1 LEPTSSLE
9 SISIAFSDDSLVL
22 LNFCLGFIMFGV
34 ALGINTAD
42 FNQLKTNPLAVIA
55 GVIAQFVLLPLI
67 TFILILIFNP
77 HPALSLGMLLVASCP
92 GGNISNFFSSL
103 SGANVSLSVTLTA
116 VATFLSPFFTPFNFD
131 FYSSRVSDA
140 GLFLTSFEL
149 SFFDMLETVLILLVI
164 PLILGLLFSRRYP
177 LVTAKIEKPIR
188 VISMLVLFG
197 FIAIGL
203 LKNFDAFLDHIDLVF
218 LLVLLH
224 NGTALLVGYLSGKL
238 FALQKHLSRT
248 VIIETG
254 IQNSGLGLIIIFN
267 FFDGNGGMAMI
278 AAWWGIWHIISGF
291 GLYYFF
297 RLRDRRRLIARNP
310 S

>member
-1 LEPTSSLE
+1 MESTTSLD
-9 SISIAFSDDSLVL
+9 SISIAFSDNSLVL
-22 LNFCLGFIMFGV
+22 LNICLGFIMFGV

-42 FNQLKTNPLAVIA
+42 FNQLKKNPIAVVA
-55 GVIAQFVLLPLI
+55 GVISQFILLPLV
-67 TFILILIFNP
+67 TFILILIFEP
-77 HPALSLGMLLVASCP
+77 HPALALGMILVASCP
-92 GGNISNFFSSL
+92 GGNISNFFSSI

-131 FYSSRVSDA
+131 FYSNRLSEA
-140 GLFLTSFEL
+140 GDFLTSFEL

-164 PLILGLLFSRRYP
+164 PLILGLLFSRRFP
-177 LVTAKIEKPIR
+177 QITLKIEKPIR

-203 LKNFDAFLDHIDLVF
+203 LKNFDAFLDHINLVF
-218 LLVLLH
+218 LLVFVH
-224 NGTALLVGYLSGKL
+224 NAMALLVGYLSGRI
-238 FALQKHLSRT
+238 FRLQKDLSRT

-254 IQNSGLGLIIIFN
+254 IQNSGLGLIVIFN

-291 GLYYFF
+291 ALYYFF
-297 RLRDRRRLIARNP
+297 QIRDKKLIARNP

>member
-1 LEPTSSLE
+1 MDSSHSLD
-9 SISIAFSDDSLVL
+9 SISIAFSADSLVL

-42 FNQLKTNPLAVIA
+42 FNQLRKNPKAVIA
-55 GVIAQFVLLPLI
+55 GVASQFLLLPLL
-67 TFILILIFNP
+67 TFILILLFNP
-77 HPALSLGMLLVASCP
+77 HPALALGMILVASCP
-92 GGNISNFFSSL
+92 GGNISNFFSSI

-116 VATFLSPFFTPFNFD
+116 VATFLSPFFTPLNFD
-131 FYSSRVSDA
+131 FYSNRVVPA
-140 GLFLTSFEL
+140 GDFLTSFEL
-149 SFFDMLETVLILLVI
+149 SFFDMLKTVLILLVI
-164 PLILGLLFSRRYP
+164 PLILGLLFSQKFP
-177 LVTAKIEKPIR
+177 QTTSKIEKPIR
-188 VISMLVLFG
+188 ILSMLVLFG
-197 FIAIGL
+197 FIAVGL

-218 LLVLLH
+218 MLVFVH
-224 NGTALLVGYLSGKL
+224 NAVALLAGYFSGRVFK
-238 FALQKHLSRT
+238 LQKDLSRT

-297 RLRDRRRLIARNP
+297 RLRDKQLTARSP

>member
-1 LEPTSSLE
+1 MNSTNSLDFI
-9 SISIAFSDDSLVL
+9 SISFSDDSLLL
-22 LNFCLGFIMFGV
+22 LNLCLGFIMFGV

-42 FNQLKTNPLAVIA
+42 FNQLKKNPKAVLA
-55 GVIAQFVLLPLI
+55 GVGSQFLLLPLL

-77 HPALSLGMLLVASCP
+77 HPALALGMILVASCP
-92 GGNISNFFSSL
+92 GGNISNFFSSI

-131 FYSSRVSDA
+131 FYSSRLIQA
-140 GLFLTSFEL
+140 GDFLTSFEL
-149 SFFDMLETVLILLVI
+149 SFFDMLKTVLILLVV
-164 PLILGLLFSRRYP
+164 PLILGLLFSQRLP
-177 LVTAKIEKPIR
+177 HITSKIEKPIR
-188 VISMLVLFG
+188 IASMLVLLG
-197 FIAIGL
+197 FIAVGL
-203 LKNFDAFLDHIDLVF
+203 LKNLDAFLEHIHLVF
-218 LLVLLH
+218 LLVLVH
-224 NGTALLVGYLSGKL
+224 NGMALLAGYLSGRA
-238 FALQKHLSRT
+238 FGLQGDLSRT

-278 AAWWGIWHIISGF
+278 AAWWGIWHIISGL

-297 RLRDRRRLIARNP
+297 KFRDRKLTARNL